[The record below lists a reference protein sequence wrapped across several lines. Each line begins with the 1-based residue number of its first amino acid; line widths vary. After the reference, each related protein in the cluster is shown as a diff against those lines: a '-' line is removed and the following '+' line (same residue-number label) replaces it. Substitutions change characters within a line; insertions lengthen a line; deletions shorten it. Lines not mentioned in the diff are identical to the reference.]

1 MCSSVRGIRDK
12 AVFPFCGNMN
22 LYRAGYNSPQKLN
35 VFLQE
40 IEIRICKKHTIF
52 LHCYIVPSFTWIADK
67 FLCHPILGGNL
78 SSASVDRI
86 HRHDN
91 GDKMH
96 HGVSRSQYSTYMQ
109 WSWHNLMQI
118 QFWKF
123 SADSQG
129 LEWKPGWIYH
139 QSFHILMIPKK
150 RWIIDIFAISWKPLI
165 IKAVVQIFARKRIAL
180 MLKVEAATE
189 RKRKCT
195 LIKSIQ
201 MGKYTTNQTQI
212 YKYTKQKYGNKMTK
226 QVLLWCKRLR
236 QPLRERK
243 NLLQFKIQ
251 NYTNGKIYN

>member
-1 MCSSVRGIRDK
+1 MCSSVRGIREK

-22 LYRAGYNSPQKLN
+22 LYRTGYNSPQKLN

-67 FLCHPILGGNL
+67 FLCHPVLGGNL

-139 QSFHILMIPKK
+139 QSFHLLRNISSEIYLLRKPGWIYHQSFHLLMIPKE

-180 MLKVEAATE
+180 M
-189 RKRKCT
+189 
-195 LIKSIQ
+195 
-201 MGKYTTNQTQI
+201 
-212 YKYTKQKYGNKMTK
+212 
-226 QVLLWCKRLR
+226 
-236 QPLRERK
+236 
-243 NLLQFKIQ
+243 
-251 NYTNGKIYN
+251 